1 VACHD
6 FLPFGEEISSGSSG
20 YGGRTATCFT
30 EAGSTTDG
38 TAQRFT
44 GKERDAEL
52 AGSAMQGLDYFGA
65 RYFSGAQGRWT
76 SPDPS
81 SAGLNIANPQ
91 SWNLYNYV
99 LNNPLRLVDNN
110 GLWAT
115 DVHAQIVTY
124 SLQQYVSAGELNTLR
139 ARQYSM
145 DADQSDQ
152 IRHAMANQGQS
163 SLDALNAMWQFVASQ
178 MGVASQNV
186 GSGGALD
193 ATGIGALGAAIHT
206 VEDYTSPMHT
216 DSNFMPLVWT
226 GGYWPPSKWGSGL
239 AHVNGEASPDQDWAR
254 MVKRRLFLPRSIQ
267 KVISCDAETLRT
279 ELHPCKR
286 HGVGATFVFLY
297 LLIRDTHHFGQA
309 VLREPSHEA
318 ELTQP
323 LPHLRVHRF
332 RTSAHS
338 AYSLRGDS
346 ATAPS
351 ALARG
356 LT

>member
-226 GGYWPPSKWGSGL
+226 GDRAWLMLTGKPHPIRIGQGWSSGGS
-239 AHVNGEASPDQDWAR
+239 
-254 MVKRRLFLPRSIQ
+254 
-267 KVISCDAETLRT
+267 SC
-279 ELHPCKR
+279 PGPFKK
-286 HGVGATFVFLY
+286 
-297 LLIRDTHHFGQA
+297 
-309 VLREPSHEA
+309 
-318 ELTQP
+318 
-323 LPHLRVHRF
+323 
-332 RTSAHS
+332 
-338 AYSLRGDS
+338 
-346 ATAPS
+346 
-351 ALARG
+351 
-356 LT
+356 